1 MRMNDAV
8 IGGIFVLLSV
18 LILFAVRGFPTLPD
32 QPYGPGTFPTIIA
45 SVMMVGGL
53 ALIWSGVRSHAPLLV
68 IADWMRG
75 SATLHRMAWVPG
87 FVVAYIYL
95 SKPIGFPLLVPV
107 LLGAFLTVTT
117 GKPVR
122 AAIIALLGTGA
133 LWLLFA
139 YLLRVPL
146 PLGLLTEV
154 IY

>member
-1 MRMNDAV
+1 MRMNDAL

-18 LILFAVRGFPTLPD
+18 IILFAVRGFPTLPD

-107 LLGAFLTVTT
+107 LLGAFLT
-117 GKPVR
+117 
-122 AAIIALLGTGA
+122 
-133 LWLLFA
+133 